1 MRPSSRR
8 AISEAIEQLAD
19 GFQQGMDTQTLLGV
33 TGSGK
38 TNTVSWML
46 EEVQKPTLVI
56 AHNKTLAAQLY
67 EEFRNLFPN
76 NAVEYFVS
84 YYDYY
89 QPEAYV
95 EQSDTYIDKDA
106 SINDEIDR
114 LRHSATR
121 SLLTREDV
129 IVVASV
135 SAIYGLGDPR
145 NYIDMSLRLEVGE
158 EIGRDELL
166 AQLVDLNYERNDV
179 DFTQGTFRVRGD
191 TIEIYP
197 MYGRYA
203 VRVELWGDEID
214 RMVKVDPLEG
224 KTQGD
229 QQAVLI
235 HPAEHYSIPETKLE
249 RAMDEIRTD
258 LDSRISYFERAGDMI
273 AAQRI
278 DERTTFDL
286 EMMQETGYCSGI
298 ENYSL
303 YLSDRE
309 SGEAPYTLLDYFPDD
324 FLTVVD
330 ESHQTLPQVRGQY
343 AGDKSRK
350 DSLVENGFR
359 LPTAYDNR
367 PLTFE
372 EFQEKTDQTL
382 YVSATPSDYERDE
395 SDQIVEQI
403 VRPTHLVDP
412 EIEVSEATG
421 QIDDLMNRIDER
433 IERDERTLVTTLTKR
448 MAEDLTEYL
457 EEAGVN
463 VEYMHDE
470 TDTLERHEIIR
481 SLRLGEID
489 VLVGINLLR
498 EGLDIPEVSL
508 VGILDADQEG
518 FLRSETT
525 LVQTMGRAARN
536 VNGEVVLYADAPS
549 SAMESAIEET
559 QRRRKIQREYN
570 AEHGFERRPSKRRSA
585 RPTSPAPPPK
595 PRRSPVANS
604 RTTRKPP
611 ATSPNSRT
619 AWRRPRATSSSSW
632 PQIFGIGS
640 ARSARS
646 SNSLVTRMRAW
657 FRLLRSFS
665 SQHHIITTTAVNIY
679 TLFCVVTVLC
689 HRGSSCTS
697 FRVVLRL
704 SNRTVNSPMLRRR
717 FLHLGCTGSPRKC
730 TAILGRTAMVSAVC
744 SARLNW
750 MIARE
755 TSSERP
761 ARRGSSASGVAR
773 SFRREPAP
781 SSADSAVS
789 GSPTHCS

>member
-1 MRPSSRR
+1 MSDTRGPLQPDRPDVDRPFEVD
-8 AISEAIEQLAD
+8 APFDPAGDQPEAIEQLAD
-19 GFQQGMDTQTLLGV
+19 GFLSGMDEQTLLGV

-38 TNTVSWML
+38 TNTVSWVL
-46 EEVQKPTLVI
+46 EEIQKPTLVI

-67 EEFRNLFPN
+67 EEFRNLFPE

-158 EIGRDELL
+158 EIGRDDLL

-214 RMVKVDPLEG
+214 RMIKVDPLEG
-224 KTQGD
+224 TTQGD
-229 QQAVLI
+229 QQAVLV

-249 RAMDEIRTD
+249 RAMEEIRDD
-258 LDSRISYFERAGDMI
+258 LDSRISYFERKGDLV

-278 DERTTFDL
+278 EERTTFDL
-286 EMMQETGYCSGI
+286 EMMAESGYCSGI

-303 YLSDRE
+303 YLSDRD

-330 ESHQTLPQVRGQY
+330 ESHVTLPQVRGQF

-372 EFQEKTDQTL
+372 EFQEKTGQTL
-382 YVSATPSDYERDE
+382 YVSATPAEYEEDNSE
-395 SDQIVEQI
+395 QIVEQI

-412 EIEVSEATG
+412 AIEISPASG
-421 QIDDLMNRIDER
+421 QVEDLIDRIDER
-433 IERDERTLVTTLTKR
+433 IEHDERTLVTTLTKR

-457 EEAGVN
+457 EEAGVD
-463 VEYMHDE
+463 VAYMHDE

-508 VGILDADQEG
+508 VAILDADQEG

-536 VNGEVVLYADAPS
+536 VNGEVILYADEPS

-559 QRRRKIQREYN
+559 QRRRRIQQEFN
-570 AEHGFERRPSKRRSA
+570 EEHGYEPTTIEKAVGETNLPGSKTETSEVSGRELEDEDEAARYLDELEARMEEAASNLEFELAADIRDRIRELREEFELDSEDEGI
-585 RPTSPAPPPK
+585 APP
-595 PRRSPVANS
+595 
-604 RTTRKPP
+604 TDE
-611 ATSPNSRT
+611 
-619 AWRRPRATSSSSW
+619 
-632 PQIFGIGS
+632 F
-640 ARSARS
+640 
-646 SNSLVTRMRAW
+646 
-657 FRLLRSFS
+657 
-665 SQHHIITTTAVNIY
+665 
-679 TLFCVVTVLC
+679 
-689 HRGSSCTS
+689 
-697 FRVVLRL
+697 
-704 SNRTVNSPMLRRR
+704 
-717 FLHLGCTGSPRKC
+717 
-730 TAILGRTAMVSAVC
+730 
-744 SARLNW
+744 
-750 MIARE
+750 
-755 TSSERP
+755 
-761 ARRGSSASGVAR
+761 
-773 SFRREPAP
+773 
-781 SSADSAVS
+781 
-789 GSPTHCS
+789 